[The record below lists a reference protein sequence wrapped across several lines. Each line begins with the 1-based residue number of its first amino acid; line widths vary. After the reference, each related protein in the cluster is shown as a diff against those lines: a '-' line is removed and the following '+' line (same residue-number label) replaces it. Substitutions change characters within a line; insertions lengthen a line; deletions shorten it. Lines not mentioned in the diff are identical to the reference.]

1 MTAWGNVQ
9 WNSHFPW
16 AIIFP
21 LVRLLSKRWNF
32 CYLESRIAKANRLL
46 LNRVTRESY
55 SLQSP
60 TRRSSARK
68 WYNFQGLG
76 ILLYINSCKYFF
88 RNTCKYFCPIVIYYY
103 CILICYYCRLRQNSP
118 VKRSPNKVYV
128 VLCYVMLCY
137 VMLKARD
144 FTNRANRHTLW
155 LGNDLEDILV

>member
-1 MTAWGNVQ
+1 MSWSAKIWPKTAIFPCHSSFNGFKNPFNINSLIFMISRHIVQRTAWGNVQ

-16 AIIFP
+16 AILFP

-32 CYLESRIAKANRLL
+32 CYLKSRIAKANRLL

-60 TRRSSARK
+60 TWRSSARK

-88 RNTCKYFCPIVIYYY
+88 
-103 CILICYYCRLRQNSP
+103 S
-118 VKRSPNKVYV
+118 
-128 VLCYVMLCY
+128 
-137 VMLKARD
+137 
-144 FTNRANRHTLW
+144 
-155 LGNDLEDILV
+155 